1 MKKGV
6 CYCSI
11 FYHSAYLMKLFFAS
25 DIHGCFDSAQKMIK
39 AFEQSG
45 AQHLLLL
52 GDILNHGPR
61 NAVPLGY
68 APMKVVE
75 LLNCYAD
82 KIIAVRGNCDSEVDQ
97 MLLSFPMMADYNW
110 VLLGDGRRLFLTHG
124 HLYRSDNCPHLSA
137 GDIIASGH
145 THLPVA
151 EKQGEIILF
160 NPGSV
165 TIPRGEN
172 KSSYGLFED
181 NRLSVMS
188 FDGDELSFYSLA
200 PTV

>member
-1 MKKGV
+1 
-6 CYCSI
+6 
-11 FYHSAYLMKLFFAS
+11 MKLFFAS
-25 DIHGCFDSAQKMIK
+25 DIHGCAESAQRMLS
-39 AFEQSG
+39 AFDQSG

-61 NAVPLGY
+61 NTIPQGY

-75 LLNCYAD
+75 LLNAYGE

-97 MLLSFPMMADYNW
+97 MLLNFPMMADYNW
-110 VLLGDGRRLFLTHG
+110 VLLPDGRRIFLTHG
-124 HLYRSDNCPHLSA
+124 HIYRVDSPPHLSA

-151 EKQGEIILF
+151 EKQGQIILF

-165 TIPRGEN
+165 TIPRGEH
-172 KSSYGLFED
+172 KASYGLFED
-181 NRLSVMS
+181 NLLSVMT
-188 FDGDELSFYSLA
+188 FDGDVLSRYVLA
-200 PTV
+200 

>member
-1 MKKGV
+1 
-6 CYCSI
+6 
-11 FYHSAYLMKLFFAS
+11 
-25 DIHGCFDSAQKMIK
+25 MIS

-61 NAVPLGY
+61 NAIPQGY
-68 APMKVVE
+68 DPMKVVE
-75 LLNCYAD
+75 LLNTYGN

-97 MLLSFPMMADYNW
+97 MLLNFPMMADYNW
-110 VLLGDGRRLFLTHG
+110 VLFPDGRRIFLTHG
-124 HLYRSDNCPHLSA
+124 HIYRVDNPPNLSA

-151 EKQGEIILF
+151 EKQGQTILF

-165 TIPRGEN
+165 TIPRGEH
-172 KSSYGLFED
+172 KASYGLLED
-181 NRLSVMS
+181 NRLSVMT
-188 FDGDELSFYSLA
+188 FDGDVLSSYVFDRL
-200 PTV
+200 V

>member
-1 MKKGV
+1 MSLPFLSQ
-6 CYCSI
+6 CSP
-11 FYHSAYLMKLFFAS
+11 MKLFFAS
-25 DIHGCFDSAQKMIK
+25 DIHGCFESAQRMIS

-61 NAVPLGY
+61 NAIPNGY

-75 LLNCYAD
+75 LLNTYGD

-97 MLLSFPMMADYNW
+97 MLLNFPMMADYNW
-110 VLLGDGRRLFLTHG
+110 VLLPDGRRFFLTHG
-124 HLYRSDNCPHLSA
+124 HIYRADNLPHLGA
-137 GDIIASGH
+137 GDVMASGH

-165 TIPRGEN
+165 TIPRGDH
-172 KSSYGLFED
+172 KASYGLFD
-181 NRLSVMS
+181 GSRLSVVT
-188 FDGDELSFYSLA
+188 FDGDELSSYVLDRYQS
-200 PTV
+200 V